1 MTIQT
6 ASYPYEPTP
15 NDIAN
20 FEAIWL
26 QLWHPR
32 FYAVAVTEYMQIKT
46 LVFEAFLVGFNQH
59 KLDIEISLERS
70 LNHDN

>member
-1 MTIQT
+1 MTVQT
-6 ASYPYEPTP
+6 ANYPYEPTP

-26 QLWHPR
+26 EFWHPR
-32 FYAVAVTEYMQIKT
+32 FRAVATTEYMQIKT

-59 KLDIEISLERS
+59 RANIEISLERS
-70 LNHDN
+70 LNNDN

>member
-32 FYAVAVTEYMQIKT
+32 FRDAAVTEYMQIKT

-59 KLDIEISLERS
+59 KLDIEIGLERS
-70 LNHDN
+70 LNND

>member
-6 ASYPYEPTP
+6 VSYLYEPTP

-26 QLWHPR
+26 ELWHPQCKFLNNTQYNFFR
-32 FYAVAVTEYMQIKT
+32 SF
-46 LVFEAFLVGFNQH
+46 AFDNFLLGINQH
-59 KLDIEISLERS
+59 KLEIKISLERS
-70 LNHDN
+70 LHNDN